1 MITIFLADVPQAYLK
16 NKMNLERISLLS
28 NNIALS

>member
-16 NKMNLERISLLS
+16 NKMELRKNLI
-28 NNIALS
+28 IIK

>member
-16 NKMNLERISLLS
+16 NKMETYQLNLERI
-28 NNIALS
+28 